1 MRNGTYHPRLDA
13 YGRNSAGGLIFTIAS
28 GPKKE
33 TPGVVRQIVYS
44 LVSGS
49 CVVDVMNGTA
59 LMTGKHCDQPLPQ
72 KWTIET
78 ARGDLKTCTLMQPQE
93 ERVQVQAGEWD
104 STRIE
109 CREKGA
115 APGQQRVNL
124 YWYAPSVGAMVQAV
138 HRTVDEAGT
147 EISAITEQLVNYQP
161 H

>member
-33 TPGVVRQIVYS
+33 MPGVMLQIAYS
-44 LVSGS
+44 LAPGS

-59 LMTGKHCDQPLPQ
+59 LLTGKHCDQPLPQ

-78 ARGDLKTCTLMQPQE
+78 ARGDVKTCTLVQPQE
-93 ERVQVQAGEWD
+93 ARVQGPAGEWD
-104 STRIE
+104 TTRIE

-115 APGQQRVNL
+115 GAGQQRVDL
-124 YWYAPSVGAMVQAV
+124 YWYAPSVGAMVKAV

-147 EISAITEQLVNYQP
+147 ELSTITEQLLSYQP